1 MGVVVV
7 PVREDEGERQ
17 VCWIIIS
24 LLRRA
29 VLTVSIVRT
38 KASSSTSVGFGR
50 SKILFA
56 SLYI

>member
-1 MGVVVV
+1 MVV

-17 VCWIIIS
+17 LCWIIIS

-29 VLTVSIVRT
+29 VLTVSIVRM
-38 KASSSTSVGFGR
+38 KASSSTSVGFGM

-56 SLYI
+56 SL

>member
-1 MGVVVV
+1 MVV

-17 VCWIIIS
+17 LCWIIIS

-56 SLYI
+56 SL